1 MTVSTRTADAGD
13 LVFLGEVDRHVTE
26 QELARV
32 VAAGRVLVAEEEST
46 PIGLLRWGMF
56 WDAVPFMNLL
66 FVLPE
71 HRSRGAG
78 TLLVETWERAQ
89 AAAGHALVL
98 TSTSAAEA
106 AQHLYRRLGYVDSGS
121 LLLPDEPTELVLRKP
136 LAP

>member
-1 MTVSTRTADAGD
+1 MTVSTRVADAGD
-13 LVFLGEVDRHVTE
+13 LAFLARVDDHVTE
-26 QELARV
+26 QELAHV
-32 VAAGRVLVAEEEST
+32 VASGRVLVAEAEGV

-71 HRSRGAG
+71 HRSRGVG
-78 TLLVETWERAQ
+78 TLLVESWERAQ
-89 AAAGHALVL
+89 AAAGHGLVL

-121 LLLPDEPTELVLRKP
+121 LLLPDEPTELVLRKV
-136 LAP
+136 L